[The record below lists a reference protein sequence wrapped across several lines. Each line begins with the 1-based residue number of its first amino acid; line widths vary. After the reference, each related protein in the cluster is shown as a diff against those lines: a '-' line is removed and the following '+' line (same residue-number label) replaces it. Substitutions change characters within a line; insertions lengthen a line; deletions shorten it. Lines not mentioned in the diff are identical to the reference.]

1 MKKYL
6 YYIAA
11 VALMATACVNDDIA
25 SQGANK
31 EHNSEVVIPQGANR
45 GEVIIKFKPEME
57 AILDECMTRSGGAA
71 TRSGIPSTDEVLE
84 ILGAYSFERVFP
96 VDTRH
101 EARTREDGLHLWYI
115 VRFDENEDLKL
126 AFERLSKLGEVDKIQ
141 CNRELKR
148 AYTGEPVFVS
158 STELNN
164 SATTRAANM
173 PFNDPDKPFND
184 PELYRQW
191 CYHNDGKSRDFVS
204 DRAGIAAGADAGCW
218 EAWKKCVGD
227 EEIIVAVMD
236 EAVMWSHP
244 DLADNIWIN
253 EGEELHAGKDADGNG
268 YVDDK
273 YGYNFVR
280 DSGVTS
286 WTSNGSTG
294 HGTHVAGTIAAV
306 NNNDVGCS
314 GIAGGD
320 KMKGKGG
327 VKIMTLQLFDGMNA
341 STLAL
346 EARAMKYAADNG
358 AVILQCSWGYNSAKS
373 NYIMGYTPGPAT
385 EEEWAATYPLEKEA
399 LDYFIHRAGSA
410 NGVINGGLAIFASG
424 NEYAAQSSFPAAYSK
439 CISVSAIAADYT
451 PASYSNY
458 GSEVL
463 LCAPGGDLEYYGEP
477 GKADDQYDESG
488 ELKEQGAIFSTLVQ
502 NGVAGYGYYEG
513 TSMACPH
520 VSGVA
525 ALGLSYAKQQGKH
538 FTWEEFRD
546 LMYESAEDIDT
557 YFLGEKLY
565 YMRHTSAGATPIKMN
580 LAEYRGKMGRLV
592 DAASLLNAIDN
603 GGRDMCLP
611 NITLAPGQSVTLPLA
626 KYGIVDATAVMVK
639 NSAIATAVFTKEM
652 TEIVVTARGVGQT
665 ELTVMAP
672 NAQTVVVTVREGAS
686 DNGWL

>member
-1 MKKYL
+1 MNRYL
-6 YYIAA
+6 YII
-11 VALMATACVNDDIA
+11 VALLMFSACYNEETVIIPSDNPTTPVTLPEDAT
-25 SQGANK
+25 Q
-31 EHNSEVVIPQGANR
+31 
-45 GEVIIKFKPEME
+45 GEVIIKFRAEME
-57 AILDECMTRSGGAA
+57 SILDATMTRSGGVA

-84 ILGAYSFERVFP
+84 ILDAYHFERLFP
-96 VDTRH
+96 VDSRH
-101 EARTREDGLHLWYI
+101 EERTRENGLHLWYI
-115 VRFDENEDLKL
+115 VKFNPEEDLQSVV
-126 AFERLSKLGEVDKIQ
+126 ERLSQLGEVDKLQ
-141 CNRELKR
+141 CNRPIKR
-148 AYTGEPVFVS
+148 AYNPTSKPHFISCEEAAADATRS
-158 STELNN
+158 SEW
-164 SATTRAANM
+164 
-173 PFNDPDKPFND
+173 PFND
-184 PELYRQW
+184 PEIYRQW
-191 CYHNDGKSRDFVS
+191 CYVNRGTAPFTQPWASVV
-204 DRAGIAAGADAGCW
+204 AGADAGCA
-218 EAWKKCVGD
+218 EAWELCTGD

-253 EGEELHAGKDADGNG
+253 EGEEYDAGIDADGNG

-280 DSGVTS
+280 NTPITS

-306 NNNDVGCS
+306 NDNGIGVA
-314 GIAGGD
+314 GIAGGG
-320 KMKGKGG
+320 KGKRG
-327 VKIMTLQLFDGMNA
+327 VKIMTLQLFDGMN
-341 STLAL
+341 SCSLAM

-373 NYIMGYTPGPAT
+373 NMIMGYTPGPAT

-399 LDYFIHRAGSA
+399 LDYFIHNAGSP

-463 LCAPGGDLEYYGEP
+463 LCAPGGDLEYYGTP
-477 GKADDQYDESG
+477 GLADDAYDENG
-488 ELKEQGAIFSTLVQ
+488 VLKEQGGIYSTLVL

-525 ALGLSYAKQQGKH
+525 ALGLAYAKQQKRH
-538 FTWEEFRD
+538 FTWEEFKA
-546 LMYESAEDIDT
+546 LMYTTGRDIEE
-557 YFLGEKLY
+557 YFVGEKLY

-580 LAEYRGKMGRLV
+580 LSDYCGKMGHLI
-592 DAASLLNAIDN
+592 DAGALLKAID
-603 GGRDMCLP
+603 GSGRDMRLP
-611 NITLAPGQSVTLPLA
+611 NLYLAPEESVTLKLDDYKITEA
-626 KYGIVDATAVMVK
+626 KSATVVDSNVVK
-639 NSAIATAVFTKEM
+639 
-652 TEIVVTARGVGQT
+652 VTLDDNTLIIKAKSEGQT
-665 ELTVMAP
+665 TLS
-672 NAQTVVVTVREGAS
+672 VVADKTHTSTITVRKGAN